1 MNLISQLE
9 AILFVAS
16 KPLSLK
22 ALVNATST
30 QKEDVEQAVQVLCE
44 KFNTETSGIHILE
57 SDGMFQMVTNP
68 NAVQVVDAF
77 IEKEIKSELTRAQLE
92 TLTVIAYRG
101 PLTRPEIEQIR
112 GVNCALILRNLL
124 MRGLIDEKAESN
136 DLIPSY
142 ILSVDALR
150 VLGITTVRDL
160 PEYET
165 LHAHEYLDHAL
176 QNEIHDV

>member
-1 MNLISQLE
+1 MNLQSQLE
-9 AILFVAS
+9 SILFVAS
-16 KPLSLK
+16 RPLSLK
-22 ALVNATST
+22 ALVQATGASA
-30 QKEDVEQAVQVLCE
+30 EDVLLALESLIT
-44 KFNTETSGIHILE
+44 KFNQDISGIHILQNE
-57 SDGMFQMVTNP
+57 DTFQMVSNP
-68 NAVQVVDAF
+68 DAVDVIDKF

-101 PLTRPEIEQIR
+101 PLTRPQIEQIR

-124 MRGLIDEKAESN
+124 LRGLVEERAEAN
-136 DLIPSY
+136 DLTASF
-142 ILSVDALR
+142 ILSIDALR
-150 VLGITTVRDL
+150 VLGIQSVKDL

>member
-1 MNLISQLE
+1 MNIQSQLE

-22 ALVNATST
+22 ALVTATGASAEEV
-30 QKEDVEQAVQVLCE
+30 QIALQAITE
-44 KFNTETSGIHILE
+44 KFNRNESGIHVLE
-57 SDGMFQMVTNP
+57 NEASYQMVTNP
-68 NAVQVVDAF
+68 EAVNVIDKF

-124 MRGLIDEKAESN
+124 MRGLIDEKAEAN

-142 ILSVDALR
+142 IVSLDALR
-150 VLGITTVRDL
+150 VLGIHNVEEL

-165 LHAHEYLDHAL
+165 LHSHEYLEHAL